1 MIWAREHVLS
11 ATEHTVW
18 EAEID
23 FALGRQPSWAL
34 LTQASEPPP
43 GPQTLPQTLSQRV
56 DSRLAASPTPLGPRL
71 LCWKSVLKIL
81 FFSKYLEKIFNISK
95 ISEIFNNMVFFLKSL
110 RKLPSVKVPN
120 VADLVVDLV
129 DVDLDVD
136 LVDVDLAVHLVLAH
150 PAVF

>member
-1 MIWAREHVLS
+1 MPSRHPRRVSKGQLCLKDNPTAPPSCLRMIWAREHVLS

-71 LCWKSVLKIL
+71 LCWKSVLKNL
-81 FFSKYLEKIFNISK
+81 FFSKYLEKILNISK
-95 ISEIFNNMVFFLKSL
+95 ISEIFNNMVFFSEIAAQTAFDE
-110 RKLPSVKVPN
+110 SY
-120 VADLVVDLV
+120 
-129 DVDLDVD
+129 
-136 LVDVDLAVHLVLAH
+136 
-150 PAVF
+150 